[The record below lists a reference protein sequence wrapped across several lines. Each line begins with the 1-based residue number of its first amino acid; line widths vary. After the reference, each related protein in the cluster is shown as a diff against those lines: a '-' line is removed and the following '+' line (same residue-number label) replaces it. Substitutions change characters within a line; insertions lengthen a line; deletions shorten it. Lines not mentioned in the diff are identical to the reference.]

1 MPTLELLITH
11 THQGAVY
18 RPGARIEVAEA
29 TARWLLA
36 RGIARVWQP
45 PPEPPLPAPDPA
57 LNPEPPRT
65 RRGRP
70 PKAQTPNPE
79 PPPIADVTE
88 NTP

>member
-1 MPTLELLITH
+1 MPMLELLKTH

-36 RGIARVWQP
+36 RGIARLGPPPPGPPQP
-45 PPEPPLPAPDPA
+45 PPEPERP
-57 LNPEPPRT
+57 PETPRVH
-65 RRGRP
+65 RGRP
-70 PKAQTPNPE
+70 PKAQTPDPE

>member
-1 MPTLELLITH
+1 MPTLELLKTH

-18 RPGARIEVAEA
+18 RPGARIEVAET

-36 RGIARVWQP
+36 RVIARLWQP
-45 PPEPPLPAPDPA
+45 PPEPPQPNSEPERT
-57 LNPEPPRT
+57 PEPPRA

-70 PKAQTPNPE
+70 PKAPTPNPE
-79 PPPIADVTE
+79 PPPIPEVTE